1 MKKEREEQIKQQDQT
16 WQMDLCKNEIA
27 QFNSVKNLLKN
38 FSFSAYNKSIV
49 VPEITIHVME
59 EMRQERKIKLVL

>member
-1 MKKEREEQIKQQDQT
+1 
-16 WQMDLCKNEIA
+16 MDLCKNDIA

-38 FSFSAYNKSIV
+38 FSFFAYNKSIV